1 MVAATCL
8 PFKYYK
14 GLPLSAAA
22 HTAHESDATA
32 MARFT
37 AAHPVLVQEKY
48 GVFSMTRRARR
59 KKMQR
64 PAAVAQNGNGAK
76 KIRWYI
82 H

>member
-37 AAHPVLVQEKY
+37 AAHPVLVQAKY
-48 GVFSMTRRARR
+48 GVFARTRRAHEERR
-59 KKMQR
+59 
-64 PAAVAQNGNGAK
+64 GNGL
-76 KIRWYI
+76 WLD
-82 H
+82 